1 MTYDWQAALAFIATL
16 IASSML
22 IRFIVFQFPEARRMR
37 ELNAEADAKKMAR
50 ASYREGVEQ
59 SLKSVKWSNYPFAIG
74 VLPFCVSFSPLP
86 WWRHLVDIVMVLMI
100 FDFMY
105 YLVHRFLFH
114 GKLLRKVHA
123 LHHQARTPTFMD
135 STYVHPIENLVGNG
149 LFLISIPI
157 VALIWGA
164 PLNVFSAAFAM
175 LVYMQ
180 LNTLNHIY
188 VNLPNFP
195 YKTVNWIT
203 SIHAAHNVD
212 MNQGNFATLTML
224 YDWMFGTLEKPV
236 SRDVA

>member
-1 MTYDWQAALAFIATL
+1 MTYDWQAALAFVATL
-16 IASSML
+16 VAASML
-22 IRFIVFQFPEARRMR
+22 TKFLVFKLPEARRMR
-37 ELNAEADAKKMAR
+37 DLNAEADKKKMAR
-50 ASYREGVEQ
+50 ESYREGIRESQ
-59 SLKSVKWSNYPFAIG
+59 KSVKWSNLPFVFA
-74 VLPFCVSFSPLP
+74 VLPFTVSLSPLP
-86 WWRHLVDIVMVLMI
+86 WWRYLVDIVLVLMI

-135 STYVHPIENLVGNG
+135 SRYVHPIENIIGNG
-149 LFLISIPI
+149 LFLISLPL
-157 VALIWGA
+157 VALLWGA
-164 PLNVFSAAFAM
+164 PLNVFSAATAM
-175 LVYMQ
+175 FIYMQ

-203 SIHAAHNVD
+203 SIHAAHHVD